1 MGTRSAT
8 QTALAIL
15 AALLEHRTV
24 VQSELAHGLGT
35 GTETIR
41 RHMLELQK
49 IGLPLE
55 REQEG
60 TTVFWSVPRQW
71 GPAGVSIPDGDAV
84 QLVRHLA
91 RLAPSRRRDGLLE
104 TLLGGLGQKGA
115 ALGRLGEVVSPG
127 GAEMAGDLVHLDLIE
142 DSALSRQVLH
152 MHYYSM
158 GRGELS
164 WRDVSVQRVVG
175 HRFVAFCHRDAQ
187 LKWFRVDNVAACR
200 LDPDAEW
207 RAAPPEDV
215 EAWIARGVAGFN
227 AHAPL
232 GVHTYAVSPPADRW
246 VARNL
251 PQPDARLSR
260 DGADLVVT
268 VETHATLA
276 LARHVLGLGGLA
288 RATSPELRALVRR
301 LAEQVVS
308 LH

>member
-15 AALLEHRTV
+15 AALLEHRTI
-24 VQSELAHGLGT
+24 VQSELAHALGT
-35 GTETIR
+35 GAETVR

-71 GPAGVSIPDGDAV
+71 GPAGVRIPDGDAV
-84 QLVRHLA
+84 QLVRHLS
-91 RLAPSRRRDGLLE
+91 RLAPSRRRDALLE

-115 ALGRLGEVVSPG
+115 ELERLGEVVAPG
-127 GAEMAGDLVHLDLIE
+127 GSSVGADLAHLDLVE
-142 DSALSRQVLH
+142 DSALARSPLR

-175 HRFVAFCHRDAQ
+175 HRFVAVCHRDGH
-187 LKWFRVDNVAACR
+187 LKWFRVDNIAAAH
-200 LDPDAEW
+200 LTHDVDW
-207 RAAPPEDV
+207 RAAPPPDV
-215 EAWIARGVAGFN
+215 DAWIARGVAGFN
-227 AHAPL
+227 ALAPL
-232 GVHTYAVSPPADRW
+232 AVHTYAVSPPADRW

-288 RATSPELRALVRR
+288 RATSPELRALVRH
-301 LAEQVVS
+301 LAEQVVA